1 MAQALVDVG
10 EQIESMQAEI
20 FLHRKRVRRKWCK
33 FGSRPKKAPPVL
45 LAGQVWKITEET
57 QIKYLLGLRN
67 AIYFGIKLNIIHLRK
82 IH

>member
-1 MAQALVDVG
+1 
-10 EQIESMQAEI
+10 
-20 FLHRKRVRRKWCK
+20 
-33 FGSRPKKAPPVL
+33 VL